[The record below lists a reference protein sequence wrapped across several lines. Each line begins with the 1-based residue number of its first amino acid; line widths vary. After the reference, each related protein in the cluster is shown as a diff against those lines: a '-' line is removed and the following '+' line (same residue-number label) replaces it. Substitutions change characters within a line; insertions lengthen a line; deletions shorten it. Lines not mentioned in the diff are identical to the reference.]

1 MQPALVTGDTMGRVS
16 IFRPTG
22 ELLAEFD
29 SGDDLDMT
37 TLLQSVNPHLYVHM
51 LLPFSADIR
60 QRVASSNTAQHR
72 VWAAFRQC
80 QATI

>member
-29 SGDDLDMT
+29 SGDDLDRT
-37 TLLQSVNPHLYVHM
+37 TLLQSVNPHLDVDM
-51 LLPFSADIR
+51 LLLSCAEMR
-60 QRVASSNTAQHR
+60 QRVASSNTAQYR
-72 VWAAFRQC
+72 V
-80 QATI
+80 